1 MAEITDEMMM
11 QALQHTKDY
20 CIVLLVP
27 NQITPPE
34 NLRQILWEHARRNF
48 SLRADGI
55 LSIVCPV
62 TEEGNLSGLG
72 IFNCSMEKTREIMD
86 GDPAV
91 LAGIF
96 RYEIYPCK
104 SFPGDQLPA

>member
-11 QALQHTKDY
+11 QALQHTKSY
-20 CIVLLVP
+20 SIVLLKP
-27 NQITPPE
+27 KPITPPQ
-34 NLRQILWEHARRNF
+34 NMRQILWEHARRNF

-62 TEEGNLSGLG
+62 TEEGQLSGLG
-72 IFNCSMEKTREIMD
+72 IFNLDIEQTSSIMD
-86 GDPAV
+86 DDPAV

-96 RYEIYPCK
+96 DYEIYPCK
-104 SFPGDQLPA
+104 SFPGDALPG